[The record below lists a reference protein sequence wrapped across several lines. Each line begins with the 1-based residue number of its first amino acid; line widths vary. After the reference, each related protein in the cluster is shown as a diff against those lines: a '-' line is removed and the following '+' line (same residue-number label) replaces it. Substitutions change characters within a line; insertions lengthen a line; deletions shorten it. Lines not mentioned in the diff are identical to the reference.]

1 MDDRTMPSTFAD
13 LIATRFLPR
22 DLTRNDSHIVDQLI
36 AERAAGLSSHPLW
49 PLMRPLLYRF
59 LHYSEAV
66 RMADRI
72 APLSGR
78 SVLDFVSDLLA
89 LDIQTSGV
97 ENVPATGGFIM
108 ACSHPTGIADAV
120 AAFDVL
126 KTTRSDIS
134 IFANR
139 DALRVSPRLGEVLIP
154 VEWREGEKTRAKSRV
169 TLEMTAR
176 AFASERAILLFPSGR
191 IAYWNK
197 DHVAERPWQTSLVS
211 LARRY
216 SVPIVPVSITS
227 RNSWW
232 FYFVSPRSSELRD
245 MTVFHELLN
254 KKRKPFALN
263 VGKPVQPD
271 LLDGDAAEITRRL
284 QHHTVNVL
292 RDNPDAEFSNG

>member
-1 MDDRTMPSTFAD
+1 MDDRTMPSTFTD

-22 DLTRNDSHIVDQLI
+22 ELGRSDNHIVDQLI
-36 AERAAGLSSHPLW
+36 AERAVGLSSHPLW

-72 APLSGR
+72 APLSG
-78 SVLDFVSDLLA
+78 SGVLDFVSDLLS
-89 LDIQTSGV
+89 LDIQVAGA
-97 ENVPATGGFIM
+97 EHIPARGGFIM

-126 KTTRSDIS
+126 KTKRSDIS

-154 VEWREGEKTRAKSRV
+154 VEWRAGEKSRAKSRA
-169 TLEMTAR
+169 TLEQTAR
-176 AFASERAILLFPSGR
+176 AFAAERAVLLFPSGR

-197 DHVAERPWQTSLVS
+197 DHVAERPWQTTLVS

-216 SVPIVPVSITS
+216 DVPIVPVSITS

-232 FYFVSPRSSELRD
+232 FYFASQRSTELRD

-254 KKRKPFALN
+254 KKRKPFAIN
-263 VGKPVQPD
+263 VGKPVTPEQ
-271 LLDGDAAEITRRL
+271 LDGDASEVTQRL
-284 QHHTVNVL
+284 QDHTVIAL
-292 RDNPDAEFSNG
+292 RDDPGAEFRPA